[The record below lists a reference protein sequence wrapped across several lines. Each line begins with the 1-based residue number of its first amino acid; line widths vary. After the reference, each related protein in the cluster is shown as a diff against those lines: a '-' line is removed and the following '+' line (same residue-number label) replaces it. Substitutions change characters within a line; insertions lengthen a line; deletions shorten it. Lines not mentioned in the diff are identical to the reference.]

1 MTSLLVLKE
10 YLKKF
15 YSNYE
20 VYIMPVLKL
29 FLAGVSLLMINTNLG
44 YMDRINSGA
53 IVLIVALMCSFLP
66 MGFILFFAALFILLH
81 LYALALEV
89 AVVALALFLVMF
101 LLYFRF
107 SPKDTLVVLL
117 TPICFLLKIPYI
129 MPIAVGLIC
138 TPASA
143 ISVACGTVIYYLVSY
158 VSKNAT
164 TLNAM
169 DAGEATARFRM
180 VIDSILGNKEMM
192 VTVAAFVITVI
203 VVYVVRRM
211 SMDHS
216 WTIAM
221 VAGAITN
228 VVILLMGDLLYDT
241 NVLVVGV
248 IFGSVVSVFIAKVLQ
263 FFVLNLDYSR
273 TEKVQFE
280 DDEYY
285 YYVKAVPKITVST
298 PTKTVKRI
306 NTQRHSVSSSQNRN
320 VSKTGENRSA
330 NTERY
335 NGNTRSSVAPNSK
348 ERPTVTRESLRETN
362 WER

>member
-15 YSNYE
+15 YSKNE
-20 VYIMPVLKL
+20 VYIMPVMKL
-29 FLAGVSLLMINTNLG
+29 LLAAVALLMINANLG
-44 YMDRINSGA
+44 YMEKINNPA
-53 IVLIVALMCSFLP
+53 IVMIVALMCSFLP
-66 MGFILFFAALFILLH
+66 MGFILLFSALFILLH
-81 LYALALEV
+81 FYALALEV

-101 LLYFRF
+101 LMYFRF
-107 SPKDTLVVLL
+107 SPKDTLVVIL
-117 TPICFLLKIPYI
+117 TPICFILKIPYV

-143 ISVACGTVIYYLVSY
+143 VSVGCGVIIYYLVAY
-158 VSKNAT
+158 VSANAT

-192 VTVAAFVITVI
+192 IMVAAFAITTI

-211 SMDHS
+211 SIDYS
-216 WTIAM
+216 WTIAII
-221 VAGAITN
+221 AGAITN
-228 VVILLMGDLLYDT
+228 VVILLIGDLLYDT
-241 NVLVVGV
+241 NVSILGV
-248 IFGSVVSVFIAKVLQ
+248 MFSSVVSALIAKALQ
-263 FFVLNLDYSR
+263 FFVLNLDYTR

-298 PTKTVKRI
+298 PTKTVKKI
-306 NTQRHSVSSSQNRN
+306 NTQRHTAPTQ
-320 VSKTGENRSA
+320 NRSA
-330 NTERY
+330 SRTAGQRS
-335 NGNTRSSVAPNSK
+335 GNARSAGA
-348 ERPTVTRESLRETN
+348 RDID

>member
-15 YSNYE
+15 YGKNE

-29 FLAGVSLLMINTNLG
+29 LLAAVALLMINANLG
-44 YMDRINSGA
+44 YMEKINNPA
-53 IVLIVALMCSFLP
+53 IVMIVALMCSFLP
-66 MGFILFFAALFILLH
+66 MGFILLFSALFILLH
-81 LYALALEV
+81 FYALALEV

-117 TPICFLLKIPYI
+117 TPICFILKIPYV

-143 ISVACGTVIYYLVSY
+143 VSVGCGVIIYYLVSY
-158 VSKNAT
+158 VSANAA

-192 VTVAAFVITVI
+192 VMVAAFAVTAI

-211 SMDHS
+211 SIDYS
-216 WTIAM
+216 WTIAI

-228 VVILLMGDLLYDT
+228 VVILLIGDLLYDT
-241 NVLVVGV
+241 NVSILGV
-248 IFGSVVSVFIAKVLQ
+248 MLGSVVSVLIAKALQ
-263 FFVLNLDYSR
+263 FFVLNLDYTR

-306 NTQRHSVSSSQNRN
+306 NTQRHTAPAQ
-320 VSKTGENRSA
+320 NRSA
-330 NTERY
+330 SRT
-335 NGNTRSSVAPNSK
+335 NGTRNGS
-348 ERPTVTRESLRETN
+348 TRNAGARDKG
-362 WER
+362 WE

>member
-1 MTSLLVLKE
+1 MVAEPEFPKGSGMTSLLVFKE

-15 YSNYE
+15 YAKNE
-20 VYIMPVLKL
+20 VFIMPVLKFL
-29 FLAGVSLLMINTNLG
+29 LAGIALLMINVNLG
-44 YMDRINSGA
+44 FMEKVDNIA

-66 MGFILFFAALFILLH
+66 AGFILLFAALFILLH
-81 LYALALEV
+81 FYALALEV

-117 TPICFLLKIPYI
+117 TPMCFILKIPYVV
-129 MPIAVGLIC
+129 PIVVGLVC

-143 ISVACGTVIYYLVSY
+143 VSVGCGVIIYYLVSY
-158 VSKNAT
+158 VSANAT

-180 VIDSILGNKEMM
+180 VIDSILGNKAML
-192 VTVAAFVITVI
+192 VTVAAFAITVI
-203 VVYVVRRM
+203 LVYVVRRL
-211 SMDHS
+211 SIDHS

-228 VVILLMGDLLYDT
+228 MVILLMGDLLYDT
-241 NVLVVGV
+241 NVSILGV
-248 IFGSVVSVFIAKVLQ
+248 MLGSVVSVFLAKAVQ

-298 PTKTVKRI
+298 PTKTIKKI
-306 NTQRHSVSSSQNRN
+306 NTQRHTAPTQTRN
-320 VSKTGENRSA
+320 STRTAESR
-330 NTERY
+330 
-335 NGNTRSSVAPNSK
+335 NGGYSAPN
-348 ERPTVTRESLRETN
+348 RESGRDID
-362 WER
+362 WE